1 VPTDPSPDPATA
13 TTRRS
18 FLARAA
24 VGGALVTAGVAAA
37 PIGSLV
43 SPAGAQDGM
52 LVSDLYSD
60 AEFAVFATPLELAAV
75 QAYLAAARTELLSRD
90 WLQRIRDFGS
100 HHQAVADTL
109 NPLRGEGASR
119 PRPDEAL
126 LEQSTAAV
134 EAATDEAGVLAA
146 LAELES
152 TLAATHLA
160 AVELLREQ
168 FTSGIVTQVL
178 MVESQQAALLAT
190 AAGDTIESATPAV
203 ASTAGALTPA

>member
-1 VPTDPSPDPATA
+1 MPTDPSPDPATA

-52 LVSDLYSD
+52 LISDLYSD
-60 AEFAVFATPLELAAV
+60 VEFALFATPLELAAV
-75 QAYLAAARTELLSRD
+75 QAYLAAARTQLLSED
-90 WLQRIRDFGS
+90 WQQRIRDFGT

-109 NPLRGEGASR
+109 NPLRGEEASR
-119 PRPDEAL
+119 ARPDEAL
-126 LEQSTAAV
+126 LEQSVAAV
-134 EAATDEAGVLAA
+134 EAAADEAGVLAA

-190 AAGDTIESATPAV
+190 AAGDSIESATPAV